1 MAMTTGH
8 DLDRFDLFDPVI
20 QQAPHSWYEQ
30 MRPAGVHYVAA
41 NDIYLVLGYDLVL
54 EVIRDTETFS
64 SRWGTNREPPP
75 AEIQADY
82 DALMATALPTV
93 PTMLDNDPPGHA
105 RYRRLVN
112 RSFTPKMVG
121 RLRPMAEAICDR
133 LIDQWIDAGRVEFT
147 EAFAVPLP
155 VQVIAHALN
164 VPEERKADFKRW
176 SDDNIAAIGAKLS
189 PQDYLASQRGIVE
202 MQRFF
207 VEQFEAR
214 RAAGA
219 DASDDLLTDLLHAH
233 QDEGEDPLTM
243 PELVRVVQMLLVAGN
258 ETTTKFLTETLYH
271 LSQGD
276 HWQHLRAHPEL
287 VPNVVEE
294 GLRLSSPTQGM
305 YRLVTKDVELGGVS
319 IQKGAKLVIMFASA
333 NRDEALFGC
342 PHEFQSDRPNARDHM
357 AFGKGT
363 HYCVGANLSRMEGN
377 VAFERLTQR
386 LAAVRVTPDNDLA
399 YAPSFMLRGLKRLT
413 VEFDPA

>member
-1 MAMTTGH
+1 
-8 DLDRFDLFDPVI
+8 
-20 QQAPHSWYEQ
+20 
-30 MRPAGVHYVAA
+30 
-41 NDIYLVLGYDLVL
+41 
-54 EVIRDTETFS
+54 
-64 SRWGTNREPPP
+64 
-75 AEIQADY
+75 
-82 DALMATALPTV
+82 
-93 PTMLDNDPPGHA
+93 
-105 RYRRLVN
+105 
-112 RSFTPKMVG
+112 
-121 RLRPMAEAICDR
+121 
-133 LIDQWIDAGRVEFT
+133 
-147 EAFAVPLP
+147 
-155 VQVIAHALN
+155 
-164 VPEERKADFKRW
+164 
-176 SDDNIAAIGAKLS
+176 
-189 PQDYLASQRGIVE
+189 
-202 MQRFF
+202 
-207 VEQFEAR
+207 
-214 RAAGA
+214 
-219 DASDDLLTDLLHAH
+219 
-233 QDEGEDPLTM
+233 M

-342 PHEFQSDRPNARDHM
+342 PHEFQSDRPNARDHL